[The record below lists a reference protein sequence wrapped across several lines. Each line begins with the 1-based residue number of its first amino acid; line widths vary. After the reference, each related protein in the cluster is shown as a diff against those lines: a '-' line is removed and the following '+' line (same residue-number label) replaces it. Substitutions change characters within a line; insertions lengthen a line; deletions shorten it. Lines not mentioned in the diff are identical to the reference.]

1 MKVCVCKHS
10 QPSDLLLI
18 TCSDDD
24 EDDDDEMDDE
34 DIVYEPDYEGDDLAG
49 TLSSTLADCD

>member
-18 TCSDDD
+18 SCSDDD

-34 DIVYEPDYEGDDLAG
+34 DIVYEPDYEGDDLTA
-49 TLSSTLADCD
+49 T